1 MLLLHVVAGTQLQN
15 KPGATALV
23 QIMTCT
29 PSLVHQPGAEDLG
42 FGLLFAPTAV
52 LHIPSY
58 GESCNFIEVL

>member
-23 QIMTCT
+23 QITTCT

-42 FGLLFAPTAV
+42 GGLPFAPSAV
-52 LHIPSY
+52 PRIPGY
-58 GESCNFIEVL
+58 GESCNLYKN